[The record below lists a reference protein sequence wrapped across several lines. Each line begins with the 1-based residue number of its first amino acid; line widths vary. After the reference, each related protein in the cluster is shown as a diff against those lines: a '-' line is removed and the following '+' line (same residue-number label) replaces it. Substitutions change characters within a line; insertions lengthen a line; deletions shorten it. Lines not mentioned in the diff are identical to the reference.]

1 MKKRLLIMMAIVMAV
16 TPAAP
21 LMAQETVPAEEA
33 PIDMAQDEEPAPVE
47 EDIEEDESGQ
57 DMEALEEETA
67 EDPDESLMAVKNGW
81 ADENGRT
88 TYYVDGKKVKPVTVM
103 KIDGRLYYF
112 DIHSNLTDFDG
123 FYSLSAGAW
132 MGSPRESSGNFNV
145 IYVKDRLLMTGLQA
159 IDGRYYYFSPD
170 TGFMARSSWRS
181 LNGKTY
187 YFDRFG
193 EKVTGW
199 QTINSYRYYF
209 GSDGAQRTG
218 WQTINGKTYYFFPKT
233 AGTNYK
239 GTLATGWQT
248 INGYK
253 YYFGSGGAQRT
264 GWQTISGKTYYFFPK
279 TTGKN
284 YKGTL
289 ATGWQT
295 INGYR
300 YYFDS
305 KGVQALGLKKIGTKL
320 YYFWPKTSGNHYKG
334 TMAKS
339 TTVTVSGTKY
349 AIGKDG
355 VATRK

>member
-21 LMAQETVPAEEA
+21 LMAQETAPAEEA
-33 PIDMAQDEEPAPVE
+33 PIDMAQDEEQAPVE
-47 EDIEEDESGQ
+47 EDIEKDESGQ
-57 DMEALEEETA
+57 EMEALEEEAA
-67 EDPDESLMAVKNGW
+67 EDTYGSLMAVKNGW
-81 ADENGRT
+81 ADENGKT

-103 KIDGRLYYF
+103 RIDGRLYYF

-145 IYVKDRLLMTGLQA
+145 IYVKDRLLLTGLQA

-193 EKVTGW
+193 ERVTGW

-218 WQTINGKTYYFFPKT
+218 WQTIGGKTYYFFPKT

-253 YYFGSGGAQRT
+253 YYFGSNGAQRT

-279 TTGKN
+279 TAGKN
-284 YKGTL
+284 YKGTM
-289 ATGWQT
+289 AAGWQT

-300 YYFDS
+300 YYFGS
-305 KGVQALGLKKIGTKL
+305 GIQALGLKKINGRL
-320 YYFWPKTSGNHYKG
+320 YYFWPKTSGSNYKG
-334 TMAKS
+334 TMAKN
-339 TTVTVSGTKY
+339 TTVTVNGIRY